1 MKSRTLSLLIIF
13 SVWCNSTI
21 AQDYKKLVEQ
31 QFMHYTNL
39 IIKKD
44 FKSAAD
50 FIIEDLYTL
59 VPKEQMITAMESIFN
74 MPDFDY
80 HIDSA
85 KVLKIGDSRLI
96 DSAHFVKLQYSNIL
110 RMRFGVDSTET
121 DSTSAENELLTL
133 TLQSKFGEPHVTYN
147 KTTGYY
153 TILSVKDVIAK
164 SKNLTDWKFIVME
177 DDKMPFLKRSFQK
190 NCLNNFS
197 DISGK
202 K

>member
-1 MKSRTLSLLIIF
+1 MKSRILSLLIIF
-13 SVWCNSTI
+13 FIWCNSAI
-21 AQDYKKLVEQ
+21 AQGYKKVLEQ

-85 KVLKIGDSRLI
+85 KVLKIGDPKLI
-96 DSAHFVKLQYSNIL
+96 DSAHFVKLQYSNLL
-110 RMRFGVDSTET
+110 RMRFGNDSTQT
-121 DSTSAENELLTL
+121 DSASAESELLTL
-133 TLQSKFGEPHVTYN
+133 TLQSKFGEPNVTFN
-147 KTTGYY
+147 KATGYY
-153 TILSVKDVIAK
+153 TIYSVKDVIAK
-164 SKNLTDWKFIVME
+164 SKNLTEWKFIVLE
-177 DDKMPFLKRSFQK
+177 DDKMPFLKK
-190 NCLNNFS
+190 IVPKELLE
-197 DISGK
+197 
-202 K
+202 